1 MKNARRILGATV
13 AALALAAGPVLANA
27 APQVES
33 TVSVPTTAEQNE
45 ITQLPQETADQLFT
59 PDSIVLM
66 DSKTGEVIKEIKPPA
81 VASRAIKQLGPGCG
95 TNSLCLH
102 RPSTTWGFGFEGAGT
117 MSGNWTGVN
126 KYGSK
131 KYANQIWWKSG
142 GKTVTGGKRPAGQL
156 VLMDGTLTVNK
167 VKIF

>member
-1 MKNARRILGATV
+1 MKNAHRILSATV

-33 TVSVPTTAEQNE
+33 TVSVPMTAAQNE
-45 ITQLPQETADQLFT
+45 ITLMPQEATSSLFS

-66 DSKTGEVIKEIKPPA
+66 NSKTGEVIEEIKPPA
-81 VASRAIKQLGPGCG
+81 VASRAIKQIGVGCG
-95 TNSLCLH
+95 TNSLCLY

-117 MSGNWTGVN
+117 MSGSWAGVN

-131 KYANQIWWKSG
+131 KYANQVWWKSG
-142 GKTVTGGKRPAGQL
+142 GKTVTGGKRPAGQM
-156 VLMDGTLTVNK
+156 VLMDGTVTVNK